1 MGLVAKNTWSTVSVE
16 QHVTYGS
23 HGIASKYISCCKSE
37 QAVRKLASMSR
48 THPRRIAM
56 FYINERDINI
66 IDLTDPFIRD
76 CFISNITGRHYA
88 ANFEEVLIEN
98 NIPKECF
105 VGYIYLKLMFQTSM
119 GFFLLFLIFQK
130 FCWIYFE
137 L

>member
-1 MGLVAKNTWSTVSVE
+1 MILYRLLRNDEHPEMGLVAKNTWSTVSVE

-56 FYINERDINI
+56 FYINERDTNI

-76 CFISNITGRHYA
+76 CFILNITGRHYA

-105 VGYIYLKLMFQTSM
+105 VGYI
-119 GFFLLFLIFQK
+119 
-130 FCWIYFE
+130 
-137 L
+137 

>member
-1 MGLVAKNTWSTVSVE
+1 MGLVAKNIWSTVSVE

-56 FYINERDINI
+56 LYVNDRDINI
-66 IDLTDPFIRD
+66 IDLTDPFICD
-76 CFISNITGRHYA
+76 YYISNMTGRQYA

-98 NIPKECF
+98 SIPKECF
-105 VGYIYLKLMFQTSM
+105 FSYI
-119 GFFLLFLIFQK
+119 
-130 FCWIYFE
+130 
-137 L
+137 